1 MPSPDQGAAQRIERI
16 VEEYSDMLLRV
27 ALHHISNKSDA
38 EDAVQAVFLKLLR
51 LNPEFADSQHEKAW
65 LIRVTINQCRDMMR
79 SAWNRKTTGLED
91 THPAKEK
98 EDDLTVLNAVKALP
112 DNYRDIVFLYYYE
125 GYTTVEIAKML
136 DMRQNT
142 VESRLHRARGRLRG
156 LLEGGWD

>member
-142 VESRLHRARGRLRG
+142 VESRLHGARGRLRG
-156 LLEGGWD
+156 LQEGGRD